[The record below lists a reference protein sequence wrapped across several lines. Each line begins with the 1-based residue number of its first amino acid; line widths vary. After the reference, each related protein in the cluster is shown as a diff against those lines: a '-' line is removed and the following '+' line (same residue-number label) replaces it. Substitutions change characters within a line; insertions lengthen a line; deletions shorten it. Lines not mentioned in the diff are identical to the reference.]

1 MPIPLLLENPIY
13 CGLMR
18 YDTEQNTEE
27 AEELNICLRKPFGP
41 VDSYFA
47 TKNICNWINCTQN
60 KLDKTGGEMMG
71 YTSQE
76 GDICLEMENLTL
88 MGKECGKVWYGQ

>member
-1 MPIPLLLENPIY
+1 
-13 CGLMR
+13 
-18 YDTEQNTEE
+18 
-27 AEELNICLRKPFGP
+27 
-41 VDSYFA
+41 
-47 TKNICNWINCTQN
+47 
-60 KLDKTGGEMMG
+60 MG